1 MPPSSDL
8 QSFREAL
15 ASSRNILILSGA
27 GLSAASGM
35 VVFSS
40 VRTTRFNITTGIP
53 TYRSADESLWNNFVS
68 FRQIAASELFANQ
81 FCRIQMPTPLHK
93 LSPRTRAVCGGGI
106 IIDAGS
112 KPGESITPNLFN
124 LFYCRYLKAKP
135 NNGHRALATLALP
148 SALSRIAPCST
159 SRPLHMTQN
168 IDSLSLRL
176 LESLPLQSSTAAE
189 GLVEMHGSIFV
200 TKCTSCQKVT
210 RSYAPSL
217 ASALEGDEDSN
228 AKRDVPISQLPK
240 CGGDSWAGSNRYGNC
255 GGLLRPEVVWFGE
268 IPPLMGEIARKMS
281 QCDLLLVVGTSST
294 VSCRTL

>member
-1 MPPSSDL
+1 MAPSSDL
-8 QSFREAL
+8 WSFREAL

-27 GLSAASGM
+27 GLSAASG
-35 VVFSS
+35 
-40 VRTTRFNITTGIP
+40 IP
-53 TYRSADESLWNNFVS
+53 TYRSADESLWNNFDPNAYATP
-68 FRQIAASELFANQ
+68 QAFAKDPSGVWRWYHN
-81 FCRIQMPTPLHK
+81 RRK
-93 LSPRTRAVCGGGI
+93 
-106 IIDAGS
+106 
-112 KPGESITPNLFN
+112 E
-124 LFYCRYLKAKP
+124 YLKAKP

-148 SALSRIAPCST
+148 SALSRIAPCSM
-159 SRPLHMTQN
+159 SQPLHITQN

-176 LESLPLQSSTAAE
+176 LESLPLQSSTEAE
-189 GLVEMHGSIFV
+189 SLIEMHGSIFV

-281 QCDLLLVVGTSST
+281 RCDLLLVVGTSST
-294 VSCRTL
+294 VLPASSFATQVKANGGKGHAKQL